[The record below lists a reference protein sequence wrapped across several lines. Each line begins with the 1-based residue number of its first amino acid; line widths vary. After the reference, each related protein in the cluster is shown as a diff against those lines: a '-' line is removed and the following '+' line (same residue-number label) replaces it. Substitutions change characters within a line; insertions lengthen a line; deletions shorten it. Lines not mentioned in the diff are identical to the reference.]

1 MAVGLVVA
9 LARWAPDRF
18 ESALRWAAG
27 RGLSA
32 SAEPRSADPELQTL
46 RRQARRRL
54 VRALEKGTL
63 RRPVEFARDEV
74 QALASDPQG
83 PLGGKPANLRVQL
96 LDGRARLSWTAL
108 PFEWPRWLGE
118 RLGVPMELVVEP
130 AVEEGR
136 VDLRVRAA
144 RVAGVRLP
152 EWIAARLASS
162 LPAAPRLDRLEE
174 TYHLPGL
181 DHVEIQPLRL
191 ILQPRQATQDSGGVR
206 ERGREWRWSRSS
218 AQELSPGA

>member
-1 MAVGLVVA
+1 MALGLGVA

-27 RGLSA
+27 TGRSF
-32 SAEPRSADPELQTL
+32 SAERRSADPELQTL
-46 RRQARRRL
+46 RHQARRRL
-54 VRALEKGTL
+54 NRALEKGTL
-63 RRPVEFARDEV
+63 RRRVEFTPDEV

-83 PLGGKPANLRVQL
+83 PLGSGPANLRVQL

-118 RLGVPMELVVEP
+118 RLGVSMELIVEP

-152 EWIAARLASS
+152 EWIASRLAPS
-162 LPAAPRLDRLEE
+162 LPAAPRLDRLEH
-174 TYHLPGL
+174 TWHLPGL
-181 DHVEIQPLRL
+181 DRIEIQPLRL
-191 ILQPRQATQDSGGVR
+191 ILQPRQ
-206 ERGREWRWSRSS
+206 S
-218 AQELSPGA
+218 AQASGRS